1 MREIVLAI
9 SCFLA
14 ATAAHAAS
22 FDCQKARMKI
32 EKMICGDA
40 ELSKLD
46 EQLNSAYTAAV
57 QDKTQ
62 AASVRQTQK
71 QWLKARD
78 TCPDLAC
85 LKQAYADRLQ
95 ALSANGDSDE
105 EPENCYACPSQIEAY
120 MNQRRAEI
128 RASLSKADAGLFDA
142 IDKNDI
148 AGVKKW
154 LAKGANANAE
164 QESDPEY
171 MGGGRFQEG
180 GSFTP
185 LLAAA
190 SGKKREIVELLLAKG
205 ADVKAV
211 SQDGDTPLSLATFAS
226 TPEVVQLL
234 LDHGADIHIK
244 TQNGLTLLHLAA
256 RSGATD
262 NAELLIA
269 RGLDVDAQSDA
280 GQTPLHEAA
289 RNTHPDTVKLLLAKG
304 AQVDARDKNGITP
317 LLEMMA
323 YSLGTTRHDAEYKAG
338 RLTETTRLLLANG
351 ADVNVRTE
359 RGATPLHFAHYKN
372 VAELLLG
379 KGADINA
386 KDNYGNTPFHSLGL
400 TNYDGEE
407 MIELY
412 LAKGGDINARNK
424 EGKTPLD
431 FAEERQKEIYPA
443 DMQALNADNVRLLKK
458 HGAKE

>member
-1 MREIVLAI
+1 
-9 SCFLA
+9 
-14 ATAAHAAS
+14 
-22 FDCQKARMKI
+22 
-32 EKMICGDA
+32 MICGDA

-46 EQLNSAYTAAV
+46 ERLNAAYIAAV

-78 TCPDLAC
+78 TCADSAC

-95 ALSANGDSDE
+95 ALSGNWGADE
-105 EPENCYACPSQIEAY
+105 EPENCYACPSQVEAY
-120 MNQRRAEI
+120 MKQRRAEI
-128 RASLSKADAGLFDA
+128 RAGLSKADAGLFDA
-142 IDKNDI
+142 IDKIDV
-148 AGVKKW
+148 AGVRKW
-154 LAKGANANAE
+154 LANGANANAE

-171 MGGGRFQEG
+171 MGGGHFQEG
-180 GSFTP
+180 GGFTP

-190 SGKKREIVELLLAKG
+190 SGNKKEIVELLLAKG
-205 ADVKAV
+205 ADVKAAN
-211 SQDGDTPLSLATFAS
+211 QDGDTPLSLATFAS

-244 TQNGLTLLHLAA
+244 TQDGLTLLHLAA
-256 RSGATD
+256 RGGTTD
-262 NAELLIA
+262 NAKLLIA
-269 RGLDVDAQSDA
+269 RGLEVDARSDA

-289 RNTHPDTVKLLLAKG
+289 RNAHPDVVRLLIAKG
-304 AQVDARDKNGITP
+304 AKVDARDKNGITP
-317 LLEMMA
+317 LLEMMS
-323 YSLGTTRHDAEYKAG
+323 YSLGTTRHDAENKAG
-338 RLTETTRLLLANG
+338 RLTETTEILLANG
-351 ADVNVRTE
+351 ANVNVRNE
-359 RGATPLHFAHYKN
+359 RGQTLLHLAHYKK

-386 KDNYGNTPFHSLGL
+386 RDNYGNTPFHSLGS

-431 FAEERQKEIYPA
+431 FAEERLKDLYPA
-443 DMQALNADNVRLLKK
+443 DMRELNANNARLLKK